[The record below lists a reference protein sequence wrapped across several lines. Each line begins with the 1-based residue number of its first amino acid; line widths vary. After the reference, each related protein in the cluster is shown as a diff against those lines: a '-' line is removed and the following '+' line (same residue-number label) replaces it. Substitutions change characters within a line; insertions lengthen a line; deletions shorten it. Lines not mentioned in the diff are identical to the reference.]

1 MDIIERIA
9 SGKELSVKEWIQAID
24 CDDPGYAEEL
34 KAAASYTRDRIY
46 GKKVFARGLI
56 EFTSYCRNDCYYCG
70 LRRSN
75 RDALR
80 YRLSYDCIMDTAEA
94 GYRAG
99 FRTFVLQS
107 GEDSYFTDERLI
119 MIVRGIKERYPDA
132 AVTLSVGERSFES
145 YKALKDA
152 GADRYL
158 LRHETADS
166 VHYRKLH
173 PDDMSQKNRI
183 RCLYDLKEL
192 GYQTGA
198 GMMVGS
204 PGSSSRTLAEDM
216 VFLSFLKPEMV
227 GIGPF
232 IPHSATPFRD
242 EKRGSVDLTLRMVS
256 LVRLAL
262 PHAMIPS
269 TTALAT
275 ASSDGQLQGILH
287 GANVIMPDITPQ
299 SERSKYMIYDGKK
312 ITGDEAGEN
321 LALVEVPA
329 LTWAVFPNDGPH
341 PETMQQ
347 TTARIYAEWLAEV
360 PYELDGF
367 RMLSFSD
374 VRDDG
379 TAYSEIWVPVH
390 CKA

>member
-9 SGKELSVKEWIQAID
+9 SGKALSVEEWIQAID
-24 CDDPGYAEEL
+24 CDDSGYAEEL
-34 KAAASYTRDRIY
+34 KAAASDTRDRIY

-75 RDALR
+75 KNALR
-80 YRLSYDCIMDTAEA
+80 YRLSYDSLMDTAEA

-99 FRTFVLQS
+99 FRTFVLQG
-107 GEDSYFTDERLI
+107 GEDSYFNDERLI

-173 PDDMSQKNRI
+173 PDDMSQENRI
-183 RCLYDLKEL
+183 RCLHDLKRL

-216 VFLSFLKPEMV
+216 VFLSSLKPEMV

-232 IPHSATPFRD
+232 IPHSATPFRG
-242 EKRGSVDLTLRMVS
+242 EKRGSVELTLRMVS

-321 LALVEVPA
+321 LR
-329 LTWAVFPNDGPH
+329 
-341 PETMQQ
+341 Q
-347 TTARIYAEWLAEV
+347 IAEGMESIG
-360 PYELDGF
+360 YK
-367 RMLSFSD
+367 LSMERGD
-374 VRDDG
+374 
-379 TAYSEIWVPVH
+379 YIP
-390 CKA
+390 

>member
-9 SGKELSVKEWIQAID
+9 SGKALSAEEWIQAIE
-24 CDDPGYAEEL
+24 CDDPGYAKEL
-34 KAAASYTRDRIY
+34 KAAASDTRDRIY

-99 FRTFVLQS
+99 FRTFVLQG

-132 AVTLSVGERSFES
+132 AVTLSVGERSIES
-145 YKALKDA
+145 YKALKEA

-173 PDDMSQKNRI
+173 PDDMSQENRL
-183 RCLYDLKEL
+183 RCLHDLKEL

-204 PGSSSRTLAEDM
+204 PGSSSITLAEDM
-216 VFLSFLKPEMV
+216 VFLSSFKPEMV

-242 EKRGSVDLTLRMVS
+242 EKRGSVNLTLRMVS

-275 ASSDGQLQGILH
+275 ASTDGQLQGILH

-321 LALVEVPA
+321 LR
-329 LTWAVFPNDGPH
+329 
-341 PETMQQ
+341 Q
-347 TTARIYAEWLAEV
+347 IAEGMESIG
-360 PYELDGF
+360 YK
-367 RMLSFSD
+367 LSMERGD
-374 VRDDG
+374 
-379 TAYSEIWVPVH
+379 YIP
-390 CKA
+390 